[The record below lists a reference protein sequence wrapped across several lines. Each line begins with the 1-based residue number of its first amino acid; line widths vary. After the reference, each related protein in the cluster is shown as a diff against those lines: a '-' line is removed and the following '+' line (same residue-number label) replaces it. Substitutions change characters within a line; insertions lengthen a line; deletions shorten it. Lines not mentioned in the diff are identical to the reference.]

1 LNTSLQQYI
10 DLLNTTDQMQKKL
23 VPAELQKEN
32 DLFFV
37 NHRYSIFDTQGRYLY
52 VSAFASQSL
61 GLTSE
66 QMIGK
71 HWSELGLPEALTS
84 GMKEAIRIII
94 ETPKKVEIGGEYT
107 GITLPQYFY
116 QIFFPLCEAGK
127 VVAIGNL
134 TVDMTALRMTEDHL
148 RVSRE
153 NQQQSEKSLRQSEAK
168 FDTAFYANLN
178 PMTITSTGNGPYLD
192 VNEAFSELVG
202 YSREELLDG
211 IERTEIWQDVE
222 QRQKAED
229 GLNHSEDL
237 KDQELTATTKLG
249 QTRDVVTS
257 SVYIGSDEPR
267 NIMTSMSDVTERNAL
282 RSDITRLDRLN
293 LIGEMAA
300 SISHEIRNPLTTVRG
315 YLQMIG
321 KKDTQFKNQFAIMI
335 DELDRA
341 NDIITEFL
349 SLAKN
354 RHIERSNQKLND
366 IIESIRP
373 LMEADAV
380 SQGKSIITELS
391 EDLPW
396 SCLDD
401 KEIRQLILNLVRNG
415 LEAIEPGKR
424 VYIRTYVEENKVV
437 LAVHDEGKGIPP
449 HILANLG
456 MPFNTSKENG
466 TGLGLS
472 VCYRIVERQEAVM
485 KVYTGLDGTDFIISF
500 QPVIGIEPNS

>member
-1 LNTSLQQYI
+1 
-10 DLLNTTDQMQKKL
+10 M
-23 VPAELQKEN
+23 
-32 DLFFV
+32 
-37 NHRYSIFDTQGRYLY
+37 
-52 VSAFASQSL
+52 
-61 GLTSE
+61 
-66 QMIGK
+66 
-71 HWSELGLPEALTS
+71 
-84 GMKEAIRIII
+84 
-94 ETPKKVEIGGEYT
+94 
-107 GITLPQYFY
+107 
-116 QIFFPLCEAGK
+116 
-127 VVAIGNL
+127 
-134 TVDMTALRMTEDHL
+134 
-148 RVSRE
+148 
-153 NQQQSEKSLRQSEAK
+153 
-168 FDTAFYANLN
+168 
-178 PMTITSTGNGPYLD
+178 
-192 VNEAFSELVG
+192 
-202 YSREELLDG
+202 
-211 IERTEIWQDVE
+211 
-222 QRQKAED
+222 
-229 GLNHSEDL
+229 
-237 KDQELTATTKLG
+237 TATTKSG

-282 RSDITRLDRLN
+282 RADLTRLDCLN

-341 NDIITEFL
+341 NDTITEFL

-354 RHIERSNQKLND
+354 RHTERSNQKLND

-380 SQGKSIITELS
+380 SQGKSIITELL

-396 SCLDD
+396 TGLDD

-437 LAVHDEGKGIPP
+437 LAVQDEGKGIPS

-472 VCYRIVERQEAVM
+472 VCYRIVKRHGAVM
-485 KVYTGLDGTDFIISF
+485 KVYTGPDDTDFIISF
-500 QPVIGIEPNS
+500 QPVIGVEPNNS